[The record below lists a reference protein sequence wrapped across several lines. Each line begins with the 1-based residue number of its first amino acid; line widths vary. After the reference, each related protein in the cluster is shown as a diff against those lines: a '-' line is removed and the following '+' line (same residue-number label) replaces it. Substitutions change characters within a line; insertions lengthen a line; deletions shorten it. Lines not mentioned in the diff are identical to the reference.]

1 MSNEVKK
8 VWESKTFWVNVIAV
22 LALLAQ
28 TQVGFIID
36 PEAQAALLAVINLG
50 LRAVTKTPI
59 AWKD

>member
-1 MSNEVKK
+1 MTEEIKK
-8 VWESKTFWVNVIAV
+8 VWKSKTFWVNVIAI

-36 PEAQAALLAVINLG
+36 AEAQAALLAVINLG

-59 AWKD
+59 AWK